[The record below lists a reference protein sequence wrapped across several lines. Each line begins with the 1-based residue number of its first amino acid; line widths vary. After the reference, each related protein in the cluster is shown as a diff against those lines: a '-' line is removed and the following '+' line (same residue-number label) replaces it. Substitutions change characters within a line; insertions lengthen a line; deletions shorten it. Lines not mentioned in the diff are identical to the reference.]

1 MLPQA
6 FTRFRGVKADVKAAM
21 KTSANTPKQLTLLK
35 FLSSPSNVATLA
47 VPRVSYELE
56 CIPRSEFQRFV
67 QCLRDRM
74 LITMYQIGAATG
86 NSEMMQRSVQS
97 FRQKRESMC

>member
-1 MLPQA
+1 
-6 FTRFRGVKADVKAAM
+6 M
-21 KTSANTPKQLTLLK
+21 KITANTPKQLTLLK
-35 FLSSPSNVATLA
+35 FLSSASNVATLA

-56 CIPRSEFQRFV
+56 CISRSEFQRFV

-86 NSEMMQRSVQS
+86 NSEMMHRCVQS
-97 FRQKRESMC
+97 KKNT

>member
-1 MLPQA
+1 
-6 FTRFRGVKADVKAAM
+6 M
-21 KTSANTPKQLTLLK
+21 KTIANAPKQLTLLK
-35 FLSSPSNVATLA
+35 FLSSASNVATLA

-86 NSEMMQRSVQS
+86 NSEMMHRCVQS
-97 FRQKRESMC
+97 FRHK